1 MDSVMTAFSQ
11 RHKAATRVNR
21 KIMHP
26 TTDPESQLSSEE
38 RWRLF
43 LNPLSRGTFVAQVPL
58 PWDHHQV
65 VSVFTASNGA

>member
-1 MDSVMTAFSQ
+1 MDGVMTAFSQ

-43 LNPLSRGTFVAQVPL
+43 LNPLSRGTFVA
-58 PWDHHQV
+58 
-65 VSVFTASNGA
+65 